1 MAAVAELRTAHTA
14 DLDPATVR
22 AARGLLDEAFHG
34 EATEADWEHALG
46 GVHALVWDG
55 PVLIGHGSVIQRR
68 LLHQGRALRAGYV
81 EAVAVHPGRQG
92 EGHGAALMGAL
103 EQVLRGAYDL
113 GALGSTEEG
122 AGFYAA
128 RGWQV
133 LPVHTPI
140 AEGCSCGQ
148 DCGASAGKHPRTLHG
163 FKEASRHPDR
173 IWHWWRRWPDA
184 NIGIRTGQ
192 ESRLV
197 VMEVDGRHGGE
208 ESLEILEATYD
219 RLPPTLTAQ
228 SGSGGRHLYFLH
240 PGQRITNSEQLAGF
254 AGLDVR
260 GDGGYIVA
268 PPSLHRSGQRYA
280 WVDATHPLA
289 ALPLW
294 LRELFAP
301 PEQPQRNVTPVKR
314 LGPPGATEA
323 YWLRRALERARPG
336 TRGTSNT
343 ATRSGAG
350 SGGSASTSFRS
361 CGTSCAAT

>member
-1 MAAVAELRTAHTA
+1 MNS
-14 DLDPATVR
+14 
-22 AARGLLDEAFHG
+22 
-34 EATEADWEHALG
+34 LG
-46 GVHALVWDG
+46 GTAL
-55 PVLIGHGSVIQRR
+55 
-68 LLHQGRALRAGYV
+68 A
-81 EAVAVHPGRQG
+81 
-92 EGHGAALMGAL
+92 
-103 EQVLRGAYDL
+103 
-113 GALGSTEEG
+113 
-122 AGFYAA
+122 YAA

-197 VMEVDGRHGGE
+197 VLDVDGRHRGE

-228 SGSGGRHLYFLH
+228 SGSGGRHLYFQH
-240 PGQRITNSEQLAGF
+240 PGQRITNSAQLAGF

-301 PEQPQRNVTPVKR
+301 PEQPQRNVAPVKR

-336 TRGTSNT
+336 TRNVTGFWLACHLRDEGVRVDAARAVLLRYAEQVIAGDHPYEVREALSSL
-343 ATRSGAG
+343 RSAYQHARTE
-350 SGGSASTSFRS
+350 SALIVQRELFPES
-361 CGTSCAAT
+361 